1 MKTACLVAWLVVVL
15 SIGAFAQGAKRT
27 FEVATVRASEP
38 GSQRSQ
44 RLMAIRINR
53 QIGTARPDLTE
64 PTGVST
70 FAAVERL
77 GLKLEERRAPFDIL
91 VVDKIDRQPTE
102 P

>member
-1 MKTACLVAWLVVVL
+1 MTMGEFARLLALNVDRPVIDKTGLTGLYEFKVELDVSQSALRVIRQAGV
-15 SIGAFAQGAKRT
+15 SERT
-27 FEVATVRASEP
+27 
-38 GSQRSQ
+38 
-44 RLMAIRINR
+44 
-53 QIGTARPDLTE
+53 PDLDE

-91 VVDKIDRQPTE
+91 VVDRIERQPTE